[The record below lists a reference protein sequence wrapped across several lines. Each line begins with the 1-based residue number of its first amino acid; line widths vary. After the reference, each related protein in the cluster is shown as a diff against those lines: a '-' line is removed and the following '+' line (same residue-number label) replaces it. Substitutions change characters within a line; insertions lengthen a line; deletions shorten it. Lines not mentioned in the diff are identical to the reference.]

1 MASKKIIQLT
11 RNPILVYSNIP
22 TLSSKLFAHQNKTII
37 LPIKTS
43 IANLEITNKFGY
55 TYHKTDKFEGDS
67 LISSKFQLDGS
78 YRKQVINIQEFT
90 FAEFYD
96 RSEKVFIS
104 YELNVKIMKN
114 QTEFLNKM
122 SFCHNMTMDQSNI
135 ISNLWHILP
144 EETFQTLEDINKLI
158 EQNKDLAKCDK
169 N

>member
-11 RNPILVYSNIP
+11 RNPILVYLCIP
-22 TLSSKLFAHQNKTII
+22 TFSCKLFPRENKTII

-55 TYHKTDKFEGDS
+55 TYHKTDKFEGDT

-78 YRKQVINIQEFT
+78 YQNQLINIQEFT

-104 YELNVKIMKN
+104 YELNVKTTKN
-114 QTEFLNKM
+114 RNEYLNKM
-122 SFCHNMTMDQSNI
+122 SFCHNMDMDQNNI

-144 EETFQTLEDINKLI
+144 KETCQTLDDINNLI
-158 EQNKDLAKCDK
+158 EQNKDLVKCAD
-169 N
+169 